1 MFHERKPLMS
11 KSLEFFF
18 DFRSPYSYLAHHKL
32 PCLGGDIVFR
42 PMNVLTVMK
51 SVNNTPTTV
60 TCKVKGAYAN
70 ADLGRWAKKYGVPIK
85 GADMRKMD
93 AEAHLRAVLA
103 APSTEAAAA
112 VVSTLFDAC
121 WGEGKT
127 LASSAEIIK
136 HLSAAG
142 VDTSGL
148 AERIDSQATV
158 DALEANCKEAAER
171 GVFGSPTILIGD
183 AMFFGNDRL
192 EFVRE
197 HLAAA
202 SAA

>member
-1 MFHERKPLMS
+1 VTQ
-11 KSLEFFF
+11 SLEFFF
-18 DFRSPYSYLAHHKL
+18 DFRSPYGYLAHSQL
-32 PCLGGDIVFR
+32 PGLGTEIVLR
-42 PMNVLTVMK
+42 PMNLLTVMK
-51 SVNNTPTTV
+51 AVNNTPTTV

-70 ADLGRWAKKYGVPIK
+70 ADLRRWAKKYGMPIAP
-85 GADMRKMD
+85 ADMRAMD

-103 APSTEAAAA
+103 APSAKAAAA
-112 VVSTLFDAC
+112 VVSTLFAAC

-127 LASSAEIIK
+127 LTSAAEIIE

-148 AERIDSQATV
+148 AERIDDQETI
-158 DALEANCKEAAER
+158 DALEANCKEAAQR

-192 EFVRE
+192 DFVRE

-202 SAA
+202 RTA